1 MISDA
6 GYENNKIKHMIRR
19 MIKDE
24 LRIDIYDSMDGVTVT
39 LFLGDDEIQR
49 EVFGDIH
56 QWSR

>member
-1 MISDA
+1 MISDYSDA
-6 GYENNKIKHMIRR
+6 IKRMIRK
-19 MIKDE
+19 MIKEE